1 MELNEGQDIYLKQ
14 FIQRQEFLFLDLLR
28 KNIDLEIRLTA
39 LSASLKD
46 LSSKYEESQ
55 KQVEIQNEMMQQAA
69 VGVESL
75 SKEKQQFEKEK
86 TELDKKIEDLNKVNE
101 DLKRSLH
108 DCKNERQQ
116 LIVDFESFKTAHVN
130 ENKRYE
136 DLNTEYRRQ
145 TEELNKLYKENEE
158 LKTNQ
163 PINKRKPKAIMPPDE
178 F

>member
-14 FIQRQEFLFLDLLR
+14 FIQRQESLFLDLLR

-39 LSASLKD
+39 ISASLKD

-75 SKEKQQFEKEK
+75 AKEKQQFEKEK
-86 TELDKKIEDLNKVNE
+86 AELNKKIE

-116 LIVDFESFKTAHVN
+116 VIVDLETFKTAHVN
-130 ENKRYE
+130 EDKRYE

-158 LKTNQ
+158 LKAKQ
-163 PINKRKPKAIMPPDE
+163 PINKRKPKAILPPDE

>member
-14 FIQRQEFLFLDLLR
+14 FIQRQESLFLDLLR

-39 LSASLKD
+39 ISASLKD

-75 SKEKQQFEKEK
+75 AKEKQQFEKEK
-86 TELDKKIEDLNKVNE
+86 AELNKKIE

-116 LIVDFESFKTAHVN
+116 VIVDLEAFKTAHVN
-130 ENKRYE
+130 EDKRYE

-158 LKTNQ
+158 LKANQ
-163 PINKRKPKAIMPPDE
+163 PINKRKPKAILPPDE

>member
-1 MELNEGQDIYLKQ
+1 MEPNEGQDIYLKQ
-14 FIQRQEFLFLDLLR
+14 FIQRQESLFLDLLR

-39 LSASLKD
+39 ISASLKD

-55 KQVEIQNEMMQQAA
+55 KQVDIQNEMMQQAA

-86 TELDKKIEDLNKVNE
+86 TELNKKIEDLK
-101 DLKRSLH
+101 KSLQ
-108 DCKNERQQ
+108 DYKNEKQQ
-116 LIVDFESFKTAHVN
+116 VIVELETIKNAHANYV
-130 ENKRYE
+130 KRYE
-136 DLNTEYRRQ
+136 DLNDEYLRQ
-145 TEELNKLYKENEE
+145 TQELSNLYKENEK

-163 PINKRKPKAIMPPDE
+163 PINKRKPKAILPPDE

>member
-14 FIQRQEFLFLDLLR
+14 FIQRQESLFLDLLR

-39 LSASLKD
+39 ISASLKD

-55 KQVEIQNEMMQQAA
+55 KQVDIQNEMMQQAA

-86 TELDKKIEDLNKVNE
+86 TELNKKIEDLK
-101 DLKRSLH
+101 KSLQ
-108 DCKNERQQ
+108 DYKNEKQQ
-116 LIVDFESFKTAHVN
+116 VIVELETIKNAHANYV
-130 ENKRYE
+130 KRYE
-136 DLNTEYRRQ
+136 DLNDEYLRQ
-145 TEELNKLYKENEE
+145 TQELSNLYKENEK

-163 PINKRKPKAIMPPDE
+163 PINKRKPKAILPPDE